1 MKRWWLISLMMGAV
15 ILSLQG
21 CGERSARDR
30 HIVSNEF
37 YSMTG
42 DSLVMGDTIVYSTD
56 GKTIKTNLTDDHG
69 NEMMISF
76 ASNPRNTAG
85 VVTTDYKLIDALSS
99 MSIAIVTN
107 RNNMHFD
114 TSNDLY
120 DAIGLTLAYVDPEL
134 SMNLLKEKVKD
145 GVIEGNDNKFYP
157 AFNNRL
163 SWASAAWRVY
173 LITGNKEWLKYAYKV
188 AVATFE
194 QEQEIAYYKRDWLV
208 RGCSSDYTPLVESLP
223 EWMENNDVFSTFTL
237 SNNTEIAQALS
248 CMAEMASELG
258 QDNTRYANL
267 ARDLVAAV
275 NENLWNENHGQYT
288 ALIYG
293 QSCTLHA
300 PCSDNRAQALA
311 VLWGLADEDDRST
324 TLIEKTTITHNGINN
339 IYPAR
344 NHTTEPCLNEMSWGL
359 TQGLWNLAAAHVDN
373 DNALRRGLAALYRA
387 QALYSTLFVNA
398 GSANLD
404 ITAAISNVAMTH
416 RLMAGL
422 KFDAEGI
429 EFAPVIPEFFSG
441 DKHLDGFMY
450 RGATLN
456 ITIKGT
462 GHDVDKIEL
471 DGKAINGT
479 FIAASELSGTHNIAI
494 KMKDGPQTVQ
504 GVTITNQNMRVPAEP
519 VVVWN
524 GDSAHIYNYDRQLA
538 YKLVIDGKITY
549 TISDSTFAV
558 PSNNTFSEMAVVA
571 ANKRCFSYTSR
582 PFIVGGSKFKYYLI
596 APDQSDSDQI
606 TLHVNVP
613 EGGDYMLS
621 INYTSYEPSCDAR
634 IVTANT
640 HKQGVTLLS
649 GLNTD
654 GIAGQSNLI
663 HVDLLRND
671 NTITIAG
678 LPTCHG
684 KARPISVNL
693 FKK

>member
-1 MKRWWLISLMMGAV
+1 MKNWWLISLMMGV
-15 ILSLQG
+15 VVLCLQG
-21 CGERSARDR
+21 CGDGSSRDR
-30 HIVSNEF
+30 YIVSNE
-37 YSMTG
+37 YYTLNG
-42 DSLVMGDTIVYSTD
+42 DSLVMGDTVVYSTD
-56 GKTIKTNLTDDHG
+56 GKIIKTNLTDASG

-85 VVTTDYKLIDALSS
+85 IVTTDHKLIDALSS

-114 TSNDLY
+114 TSDDMY
-120 DAIGLTLAYVDPEL
+120 DAIGLTLAYTDPEL
-134 SMNLLKEKVKD
+134 SMSMLKEKVKD
-145 GVIEGNDNKFYP
+145 GVIGGTDNKFYP

-163 SWASAAWRVY
+163 SWAAAAWRVY
-173 LITGNKEWLKYAYKV
+173 LVTGDKEWLKYAYDV
-188 AVATFE
+188 SVATFE

-223 EWMENNDVFSTFTL
+223 EWMENNDVYSIFTL
-237 SNNTEIAQALS
+237 SNNAEIAQALS

-258 QDNTRYANL
+258 QENTRYANL
-267 ARDLVAAV
+267 AHDLVAAV
-275 NENLWNENHGQYT
+275 NENLWNEGHGQYT
-288 ALIYG
+288 SLIYG
-293 QSCTLHA
+293 QSCSLQA
-300 PCSDNRAQALA
+300 PCCDNRAQALA
-311 VLWGLADEDDRST
+311 VLWGLADDDDRST
-324 TLIEKTTITHNGINN
+324 TLIEKTAITHNGINN

-387 QALYSTLFVNA
+387 QALYSTLFINE
-398 GSANLD
+398 GTANLD
-404 ITAAISNVAMTH
+404 ITSAISNVAMTH

-429 EFAPVIPEFFSG
+429 EFAPVVPAFFSG

-456 ITIKGT
+456 ITVKGT
-462 GHDVDKIEL
+462 GHDVDKVEL
-471 DGKAINGT
+471 DGKAVNGT
-479 FIAASELSGTHNIAI
+479 FIAASLLKGTHNIVI
-494 KMKDGPQTVQ
+494 KMKEGRKAEQ
-504 GVTITNQNMRVPAEP
+504 GVTITNKEMQVPAEP

-524 GDSAHIYNYDRQLA
+524 GDSAHIYNFDHQLA
-538 YKLVIDGKITY
+538 YKLVIDGNITY

-558 PSNNTFSEMAVVA
+558 PSNNTFTEMAVVA
-571 ANKRCFSYTSR
+571 ANKRCFSYSSR
-582 PFIVGGSKFKYYLI
+582 PFIVGGSKFKYFLI
-596 APDQSDSDQI
+596 AKEQCDSDQI
-606 TLHVNVP
+606 TLHLNVP

-621 INYTSYEPSCDAR
+621 INYTSNETACDAR
-634 IVTANT
+634 IISANT

-654 GIAGQSNLI
+654 GVAGQSNLI

-671 NTITIAG
+671 NIITISR
-678 LPTCHG
+678 LPACHG